1 MSTRRRIA
9 GFILLIGVLF
19 VGSRFLGARD
29 RLVDATLVYDL
40 PEGTK
45 HLEVEAFVRGQDAP
59 VARLVANALDH
70 APSVTQKTKLPPGP
84 LQLVVTVDDS
94 APEKRSIEV
103 SAGAVVTIDL
113 RR

>member
-29 RLVDATLVYDL
+29 RLVDATVVYKL

-45 HLEVEAFVRGQDAP
+45 HLEALAFVHGQDAP
-59 VARLVANALDH
+59 VARLVANELDH
-70 APSVTQKTKLPPGP
+70 APDVTQKTKLPPGA
-84 LQLVVTVDDS
+84 LQLVVTLDDG

-103 SAGAVVTIDL
+103 AAGAIVTVDL